1 MLDIDLDVLKF
12 KKYPFRDL
20 DFSSYVLYEFQIN
33 LDVNQQSMKQLIDVL
48 GKEKVPVILF
58 TQYIS
63 KETLHKDFNNIVN
76 KFNDKFNL
84 AQKLKERINNEL
96 NSPWIFN
103 YYWITRKID
112 TENLHNLLKQYNIKL
127 DVIEPEVAFKIENEY
142 YKFMNIKSF

>member
-76 KFNDKFNL
+76 KINDRSNL

-112 TENLHNLLKQYNIKL
+112 KENFHNLLKQYNIKL

>member
-76 KFNDKFNL
+76 KFNDKSNL
-84 AQKLKERINNEL
+84 ARKLKERINNEL

-112 TENLHNLLKQYNIKL
+112 KENLHNLLKQYNIKL

>member
-76 KFNDKFNL
+76 KFNDKSNL

-112 TENLHNLLKQYNIKL
+112 KENLHNLLKQYNIKL